1 MKMIEQIIKKYN
13 LGDITGDILPV
24 SGGLMH
30 KMFKVQTSTGTY
42 AVKHLNP
49 EIMKRPGV
57 MENYKKAEALEK
69 TLEDNNISI
78 VGRNLKINTILFD
91 MYGVILCESKGNF
104 IPYTYTHF
112 DQSEYDRITGLFKE
126 KMLFTR
132 AALGEMTSDEF
143 LTQLGYANPHFH
155 MMDYIDNYL
164 TLDEGFITFAEKYA
178 SLYDFV
184 LLSNDVSEWSEY
196 ITEHHGLNRYFKHKI
211 VSGDVKCRK
220 PDRKIYE
227 IALETIGKSPEECI
241 FVDNS
246 VKNLR
251 VAGELGIQ
259 SILFNR
265 DKEEYEGVVVNSFEE
280 LAELISEKYG

>member
-1 MKMIEQIIKKYN
+1 M
-13 LGDITGDILPV
+13 
-24 SGGLMH
+24 
-30 KMFKVQTSTGTY
+30 
-42 AVKHLNP
+42 
-49 EIMKRPGV
+49 
-57 MENYKKAEALEK
+57 
-69 TLEDNNISI
+69 
-78 VGRNLKINTILFD
+78 
-91 MYGVILCESKGNF
+91 
-104 IPYTYTHF
+104 
-112 DQSEYDRITGLFKE
+112 
-126 KMLFTR
+126 FTR